1 MLTSLRG
8 KFILV
13 FLLVTVTAVV
23 ISSGYARVMQRE
35 YTLDRAASRNSEDLK
50 RISSEIQT
58 VLDWVTRDLFLLR
71 DLPQIQT
78 FLSQTDKNNKQESY
92 KAIESAFLAIA
103 NNHRIFHQVRFIDTN
118 GQEIVR
124 VNFDGKEAVLV
135 PPNELQFK
143 GHRYYVKESIGLKRG
158 EIYLSPLDLNIEHG
172 KIQVPYSPVIRYAT
186 PVVDMSGHTRGVIVL
201 NVRGAVLLD
210 ILERQ
215 QETTRYGE
223 HYFLVDQDGY
233 FLFHPEASKQFSR
246 FINPE
251 ETLVSNE
258 PELVKSINE
267 QKEDMVVLQSLQTD
281 KETLFGFR
289 KILLDSGLKN
299 LQLARAFQEKTNNIN
314 LKPTHYWY
322 LISSVDDEDFL
333 MGFKEYIN
341 AFAPFTLIMIW
352 GCVIVGVFVAWSMTR
367 PVISLA
373 EAAREIQ
380 KGDLSARATI
390 YSRDEM
396 GEFGSLFNFMAS
408 DLEESV
414 GQLRESETK
423 YRKIF
428 ENSRDC
434 HFVADCSFFI
444 KDLNPAGR
452 KLFALG
458 EDDSLDKMSL
468 GCCLSPIEGDSSDL
482 PQVICDEMS
491 RIGYVKELETS
502 INRKDGSKRIC
513 LITAT
518 TLHDHEG
525 KFVGY
530 EGILRDITEKRK
542 RKEQAQFFRQKLN
555 EEILLAGER
564 ERKDLSRLLH
574 EELAQNLALVHMKL
588 EESEEGTCELAQ
600 KPRKQTKCSRE
611 LSSSKELIELMISQV
626 RTMIF
631 NLYPAILDE
640 QGLVPAIRWYINHY
654 KKRTGID
661 VVIFD
666 HTDKPQL
673 NETISIYLYRAV
685 KELLHN
691 IAKHADCMEVLITI
705 KEREKNFRII
715 IDDTGKGFNTK
726 EVLYKSRTLHGIGLA
741 TIKEWMTDIKGSF
754 MIESEPGQGTRVVLE
769 VPMNS
774 ENRVS
779 KYAESVSG

>member
-1 MLTSLRG
+1 MLSSLRG
-8 KFILV
+8 KFILI

-23 ISSGYARVMQRE
+23 ISSGYARLMQRK
-35 YTLDRAASRNSEDLK
+35 YTIDRAATRNSEDLK

-71 DLPQIQT
+71 DLPQMKS
-78 FLSQTDKNNKQESY
+78 FLSPSKQVNKLDSY
-92 KAIESAFLAIA
+92 RAIESAFLAIA
-103 NNHRIFHQVRFIDTN
+103 NNHRIFHQVRFLDTN
-118 GQEIVR
+118 GQEIIR
-124 VNFDGKEAVLV
+124 VNFDGKKAILV
-135 PPNELQFK
+135 PPEELQFK
-143 GHRYYVKESIGLKRG
+143 GQRYYFLESIGLKPG
-158 EIYLSPLDLNIEHG
+158 QIYVSPLDLNIEHG
-172 KIQVPYSPVIRYAT
+172 KIQIPYSPVIRYAT
-186 PVVDMSGHTRGVIVL
+186 PVVDNRGNTRGVIVL

-223 HYFLVDQDGY
+223 HYFLIDQDGF
-233 FLFHPEASKQFSR
+233 FLFHPEPSKQFSR
-246 FINPE
+246 FINTG

-258 PELVKSINE
+258 PELAKFIDT
-267 QKEDMVVLQSLQTD
+267 QKKDMVVLQSRQTY

-289 KILLDSGLKN
+289 KILLDNGHDEMKLVQAIQGKP
-299 LQLARAFQEKTNNIN
+299 EKTGET
-314 LKPTHYWY
+314 PPHYWY

-333 MGFKEYIN
+333 MGFEEYIN
-341 AFAPFTLIMIW
+341 AFLPFTLIMIC
-352 GCVIVGVFVAWSMTR
+352 GCVIVAVFVAWSMTR

-380 KGDLSARATI
+380 RGNLTARAST

-396 GEFGSLFNFMAS
+396 GEFGYLFNSMAS

-414 GQLRESETK
+414 GQLKESEAK

-434 HFVADCSFFI
+434 HFVADCSFMV

-452 KLFALG
+452 QLFGLQ
-458 EDDSLDKMSL
+458 ESDSLDDMSL
-468 GCCLSPIEGDSSDL
+468 GCCLSPIDEEGSDL
-482 PQVICDEMS
+482 PQIICDEMS
-491 RIGYVKELETS
+491 RVGYVKELETT
-502 INRKDGSKRIC
+502 INRKDGSQRIC

-518 TLHDHEG
+518 TLPDQDG

-555 EEILLAGER
+555 EEILLAEER

-588 EESEEGTCELAQ
+588 EESEEGTCELEQ

-640 QGLVPAIRWYINHY
+640 QGLVQAIRWYANHY

-661 VVIFD
+661 VVIID
-666 HTDKPQL
+666 HTDKPEL
-673 NETISIYLYRAV
+673 GETIRIYLYRAV

-691 IAKHADCMEVLITI
+691 VAKHADCMEVLITI
-705 KEREKNFRII
+705 KEREDNLRII
-715 IDDTGKGFNTK
+715 IDDTGKGFNTE
-726 EVLYKSRTLHGIGLA
+726 EVLYQSRTLHGIGLA
-741 TIKEWMTDIKGSF
+741 TIKEWMTDLKGNF
-754 MIESEPGQGTRVVLE
+754 IIESEPGQGTRVVLD
-769 VPMNS
+769 VPMNTIN
-774 ENRVS
+774 EVQ
-779 KYAESVSG
+779 YAESIPG

>member
-1 MLTSLRG
+1 MLSSLRG
-8 KFILV
+8 KFILI

-23 ISSGYARVMQRE
+23 ISSGYARLMQRK
-35 YTLDRAASRNSEDLK
+35 YTIDRAATRNSEDLK
-50 RISSEIQT
+50 RISGDIQT

-71 DLPQIQT
+71 DLPQMKS
-78 FLSQTDKNNKQESY
+78 FLSPANPENKLQSY
-92 KAIESAFLAIA
+92 RAIESAFLAIA

-118 GQEIVR
+118 GKEIVR
-124 VNFDGKEAVLV
+124 VNFDGKKADLV
-135 PPNELQFK
+135 PPEELQLK
-143 GHRYYVKESIGLKRG
+143 GHRYYVQDSIGLKSG
-158 EIYLSPLDLNIEHG
+158 QIYVSPLDLNIEHG

-186 PVVDMSGHTRGVIVL
+186 PVFDRNGHTRGVIVL

-215 QETTRYGE
+215 QDTTRYGE

-246 FINPE
+246 FINPG

-258 PELVKSINE
+258 PELAKFIDT
-267 QKEDMVVLQSLQTD
+267 QKREMVVLQSRQTD

-289 KILLDSGLKN
+289 KILLDNGHENMKLAKT
-299 LQLARAFQEKTNNIN
+299 LQGDPNKTGGSA
-314 LKPTHYWY
+314 THYWY

-341 AFAPFTLIMIW
+341 AFAPFTVIMIC
-352 GCVIVGVFVAWSMTR
+352 GCVIVAVFVAWSMTR

-373 EAAREIQ
+373 EAARDIQ
-380 KGDLSARATI
+380 KGDLSARASI

-396 GEFGSLFNFMAS
+396 GEFGSLFNSMAS

-414 GQLRESETK
+414 DQLKESEAK

-434 HFVADCSFFI
+434 HFVADCSFLV

-452 KLFALG
+452 KLFGL
-458 EDDSLDKMSL
+458 DDNDSLDSMSL
-468 GCCLSPIEGDSSDL
+468 GCCLSPLEGDTSDL
-482 PQVICDEMS
+482 PQIICDEMS
-491 RIGYVKELETS
+491 RIGYVKELETT
-502 INRKDGSKRIC
+502 IKRKDGSKRIC

-518 TLHDHEG
+518 TLIDHEG
-525 KFVGY
+525 QFVGY
-530 EGILRDITEKRK
+530 EGILRDITEKRR

-555 EEILLAGER
+555 EEILLAEER

-588 EESEEGTCELAQ
+588 EESEEGTCQLEH

-640 QGLVPAIRWYINHY
+640 QGLVPAIRWYANHY
-654 KKRTGID
+654 SKRTGID
-661 VVIFD
+661 VVIVNQ
-666 HTDKPQL
+666 TDSPDL
-673 NETISIYLYRAV
+673 GETIRIYLYRAV

-691 IAKHADCMEVLITI
+691 IAKHADCLEAIITI
-705 KEREKNFRII
+705 KERGDHFRII
-715 IDDTGKGFNTK
+715 IDDTGKGFHTQ

-754 MIESEPGQGTRVVLE
+754 IIESEPGLGTRIVLE
-769 VPMNS
+769 VPMNTVN
-774 ENRVS
+774 E
-779 KYAESVSG
+779 KKHAESIPG

>member
-1 MLTSLRG
+1 MLSSLKG
-8 KFILV
+8 KFILI
-13 FLLVTVTAVV
+13 FLLVTVTTVV
-23 ISSGYARVMQRE
+23 ISSGYARLMQRK
-35 YTLDRAASRNSEDLK
+35 YTIDRAATRNSEDLK
-50 RISSEIQT
+50 RISGEIQT

-71 DLPQIQT
+71 DLPQMKS
-78 FLSQTDKNNKQESY
+78 FLSHSKQVSKLDAY
-92 KAIESAFLAIA
+92 RAIESAFLAIA
-103 NNHRIFHQVRFIDTN
+103 NNHRIFHQVRFLGTN
-118 GQEIVR
+118 GQEIIR
-124 VNFDGKEAVLV
+124 VNFDGKNAILV
-135 PPNELQFK
+135 PPDELQFK
-143 GHRYYVKESIGLKRG
+143 GHRYYFQESIGLKPG
-158 EIYLSPLDLNIEHG
+158 EIYVSPLDLNIEHG
-172 KIQVPYSPVIRYAT
+172 KIQIPYSPVIRYAT
-186 PVVDMSGHTRGVIVL
+186 PVVDSKGKTRGVIVL

-215 QETTRYGE
+215 QDTTRYGE
-223 HYFLVDQDGY
+223 HYFLIDQDGY
-233 FLFHPEASKQFSR
+233 FLFHPETSKQFSR
-246 FINPE
+246 FINSG

-258 PELVKSINE
+258 PELVKFIDT
-267 QKEDMVVLQSLQTD
+267 QKKDMVVLQSRQTN

-289 KILLDSGLKN
+289 KILLDNGHDNMKLVQAVQGK
-299 LQLARAFQEKTNNIN
+299 ADKAGKTS
-314 LKPTHYWY
+314 PHFWY

-341 AFAPFTLIMIW
+341 AFAPFTLIMIC
-352 GCVIVGVFVAWSMTR
+352 GCVIVAIFVAWSMTR

-380 KGDLSARATI
+380 RGNLAARAST

-396 GEFGSLFNFMAS
+396 GEFGYLFNSMAS

-414 GQLRESETK
+414 GQLIESEEK

-434 HFVADCSFFI
+434 HFVADGSFMV

-452 KLFALG
+452 QLFGLQ
-458 EDDSLDKMSL
+458 ENDSLDNMSL
-468 GCCLSPIEGDSSDL
+468 DRCLSPIDGDSTDL
-482 PQVICDEMS
+482 TRIIREEMN
-491 RIGYVKELETS
+491 RVGYIKELETT
-502 INRKDGSKRIC
+502 INRRDGSQRIC

-518 TLHDHEG
+518 TLLDQDG

-555 EEILLAGER
+555 EEILLAEER

-588 EESEEGTCELAQ
+588 EESEEGTCELEQ

-640 QGLVPAIRWYINHY
+640 QGLVQAIRWYANHY

-661 VVIFD
+661 VSIYD
-666 HTDKPQL
+666 HTDKPEL
-673 NETISIYLYRAV
+673 GETIRIYLYRAV

-691 IAKHADCMEVLITI
+691 IAKHANCMEVLITI
-705 KEREKNFRII
+705 KERENNLRII
-715 IDDTGKGFNTK
+715 IDDAGKGFNTE
-726 EVLYKSRTLHGIGLA
+726 EVLYQSRTLHGIGLA
-741 TIKEWMTDIKGSF
+741 TIKEWMTDLKGSF
-754 MIESEPGQGTRVVLE
+754 IIESEPGQGTRVVLD

-774 ENRVS
+774 INEVQH
-779 KYAESVSG
+779 AESIPG